1 MGKNNKNERTVELG
15 HSFMTLW
22 NTVSGK
28 SIGLETEELRT
39 PFVVKAKMAKRR
51 GSSFLEE
58 VLVFLKND
66 GSNKVK
72 ECSRCYSDDWG
83 NYFNQLGREGQRI
96 GMYGKAVD
104 FLGSSRAH
112 YLSSWRE

>member
-1 MGKNNKNERTVELG
+1 MNLVEKVSKHERTLELENSFETVWNNLCGKAVE
-15 HSFMTLW
+15 
-22 NTVSGK
+22 
-28 SIGLETEELRT
+28 LETEELRT
-39 PFVVKAKMAKRR
+39 PFVVKAKMAKRI

-66 GSNKVK
+66 GSNKLK

-96 GMYGKAVD
+96 GMYCKAVD

-112 YLSSWRE
+112 YLS